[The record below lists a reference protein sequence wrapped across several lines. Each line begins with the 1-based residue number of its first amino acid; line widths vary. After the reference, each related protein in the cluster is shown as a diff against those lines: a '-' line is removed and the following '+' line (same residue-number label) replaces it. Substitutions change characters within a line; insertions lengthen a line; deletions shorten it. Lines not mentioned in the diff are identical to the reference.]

1 MVTQTTGRDLC
12 CGYRPPS
19 PGSVCGVRITAEL
32 VYDIGP
38 HAVFTMICDTAFQER
53 KCVAGG
59 ALQHEVQVEQRDDGT
74 AVITTHRTMPTDGVP
89 DFVKSMVGST
99 LKVTQSDEWAAPAP
113 DGGRKGTTVV
123 RIAGA
128 PITFTGTL
136 RLTAEGAGA
145 RQAIDGDLKASVPLL
160 GGKIEKAAEPA
171 IRAAIRAEQ
180 RTSSAWIA
188 GE

>member
-1 MVTQTTGRDLC
+1 MGQDLRGGR
-12 CGYRPPS
+12 RTPS

-32 VYDIGP
+32 VYEADP
-38 HAVFTMICDTAFQER
+38 HTVFTMICDTAFQER

-59 ALQHEVQVEQRDDGT
+59 AVQHEVQIERRDDGT

-99 LKVTQSDEWAAPAP
+99 LKVTQSDEWAAPAA
-113 DGGRKGTTVV
+113 DGDRKGATVV

-128 PITFTGTL
+128 PITFTGAL
-136 RLTAEGAGA
+136 RLTSEGTGA
-145 RQAIDGDLKASVPLL
+145 RQTIDGDLKASVPLL